1 MTLMV
6 EATRVI
12 ELRLRLMALG
22 RSTLDEISL
31 MVTEKIDALEQAKSV
46 IVRGGDPSLIID
58 NYRKLVA
65 ANVARLS
72 SSGGLGSVGREA
84 CPVVIIPSSVSRT
97 WNRLDP
103 DGMSNLHKHL
113 CSGAVISTPII
124 TPIQEIEDEQ
134 GYGHGKH
141 DLHEPIVGVLN

>member
-84 CPVVIIPSSVSRT
+84 IPVVIIPSSVSRT
-97 WNRLDP
+97 
-103 DGMSNLHKHL
+103 
-113 CSGAVISTPII
+113 
-124 TPIQEIEDEQ
+124 
-134 GYGHGKH
+134 
-141 DLHEPIVGVLN
+141 